1 MFIGPHART
10 RPRPLSA
17 RSFATLLMTALAL
30 GLCPFA
36 FGQDARIQGNA
47 LSASFVRLPDEG
59 AMPSF
64 NGAIQWLN
72 STPLTAE
79 SLRGKVV
86 LVEFW
91 TYSCI
96 NCLHTL
102 PYVKAWAEK
111 YSKQGLVVV
120 GVHTPEFPFE
130 GDVGNVKKVIS
141 DLGIKHPVVLDNDYA
156 IWRSFRNR
164 YWPAHY
170 FVDARGRIRFHHFG
184 EGAYAESER
193 VIQQLLREANT
204 KDAATAPTDGRGGNG

>member
-1 MFIGPHART
+1 MSIASHART
-10 RPRPLSA
+10 RSLV
-17 RSFATLLMTALAL
+17 TLLITTLAL
-30 GLCPFA
+30 GLSTLS
-36 FGQDARIQGNA
+36 FGQEAKAPAPSGPF
-47 LSASFVRLPDEG
+47 SRLPDEG
-59 AMPSF
+59 PIPSF
-64 NGAIQWLN
+64 DGGIQWLN
-72 STPLTAE
+72 SSPITTE

-120 GVHTPEFPFE
+120 GIHTPEFPFE
-130 GDVGNVKKVIS
+130 GELGNVKKAIS
-141 DLGIKHPVVLDNDYA
+141 DLGIKHPVVLDNNYT
-156 IWRSFRNR
+156 IWRSFQNR

-170 FVDARGRIRFHHFG
+170 FVDARGRIRYHHFG
-184 EGAYAESER
+184 EGAYVESEQ

-204 KDAATAPTDGRGGNG
+204 KDAASAPIDGRGSNG